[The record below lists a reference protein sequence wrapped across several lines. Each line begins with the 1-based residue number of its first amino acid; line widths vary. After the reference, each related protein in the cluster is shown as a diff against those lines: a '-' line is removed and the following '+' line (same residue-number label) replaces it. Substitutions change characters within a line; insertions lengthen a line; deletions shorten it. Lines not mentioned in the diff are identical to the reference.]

1 MQNSKCR
8 SKHPPGNRNSELALG
23 TFSPIMSNELKCA
36 ELPHVLETRNAIG
49 QVIRS
54 SSSVAAN
61 YRATCRGKSTADFI
75 SKLGTLEEEA
85 HESKFWLGM
94 LRDIAKRRGLQLD
107 APALTELQRLD
118 REAGELLAITVSSRE
133 TARRNV
139 ADIKR
144 LPPNAEGEK

>member
-1 MQNSKCR
+1 
-8 SKHPPGNRNSELALG
+8 
-23 TFSPIMSNELKCA
+23 MSNELKCA